1 MKVKKYLKANSAQA
15 LYGVFR
21 TEVIKKS
28 FVNELFLGVDLA
40 IILNILKYGDF
51 HKVSKKLIKYQKE
64 KLDCVLKSESFSPA
78 KEKGHEK
85 IVKDILEKKN
95 PEKLSEVK
103 SELPD
108 TISYFDI
115 KATLAS
121 LSAKPHRI
129 GIDEVK
135 RTQAKKRS
143 FKSYG

>member
-1 MKVKKYLKANSAQA
+1 MSKSYNVKWLEWAQQYKKQPLTPTLEETYHLFFEGNSA
-15 LYGVFR
+15 
-21 TEVIKKS
+21 EKI
-28 FVNELFLGVDLA
+28 A
-40 IILNILKYGDF
+40 IMRD
-51 HKVSKKLIKYQKE
+51 KKLDTIEKQIISLICMSMISVDDVVHKE
-64 KLDCVLKSESFSPA
+64 TKKHIL
-78 KEKGHEK
+78 
-85 IVKDILEKKN
+85 DILEKKN